1 MMKLKR
7 LEISGF
13 KSFPDPVTVQ
23 FHGGITAIV
32 GPNGCGKSNL
42 SDAVTWVLGEQSAKS
57 LRGGRMEDVIFV
69 GSQKRKALGMA
80 EVSLELEVDPSF
92 HHAEDGRLVIG
103 RRVFP
108 TGESRY
114 RINGRT
120 VRLKEIKDLLMDTGL
135 GIRAYS
141 VIEQGKVGMILSG
154 KPQERRRLLEEAA
167 GVTRYKARRRIAE
180 VKLEEARA
188 NLLRLDDIVSEVER
202 ALRTLKRQAAA
213 ARRYRER
220 EAEHRALLR
229 RVLAGRWARL
239 SAELAEL
246 AAALAAAEERD
257 AALTAELS
265 TAEAS
270 LAEERETLEALARRV
285 AERHQ
290 RVAEAAATIEGRQQ
304 FLAVNRKRLTETHE
318 RTAQSHRQAERREA
332 EIAAAGAALTG
343 HRERRDEMAA
353 ELERATAEVSRDEEA
368 LAAAVDR
375 LRAADARLEEQ
386 RRGLLAAADAI
397 NRLRARRQQAQ
408 IELERGVFQRRRL
421 GEEAEQHGG
430 ELRQA
435 AEAAETAGA
444 RVEELGGRIGR
455 ERAELAAVEAELER
469 TLAAE
474 AAAGERRRAAETAL
488 AEARNHQKL
497 LTELSRAHLERRSR
511 LESALAGAGLGSG
524 IDGPVFLA
532 DRARALDGWE
542 RALDFYLADLADAVV
557 AREAGSALD
566 LAAALAGGAGGAV
579 IISVAD
585 PAAAAT
591 EGQPEVDDPAV
602 VLTLGEALGLP
613 ADLAA
618 ALPPAFLVEQPADAA
633 RLARAHPGVAFV
645 SRGGVWAAGGVL
657 RVAPGEAAPGVLER
671 ARELAELEEELP
683 ARERAVA
690 AASAEIETLVARR
703 SELARDANR
712 RESGLAQLRQELAVA
727 EARREDAE
735 ARRRRL
741 AAELA
746 ELETERD
753 RVAGELAAAEERRA
767 GIDGEVAAAEE
778 AHAEAQERFD
788 RLEREREGAKADRE
802 ALREAS
808 AGRRGRLDL
817 LAERLAAHDREIARI
832 ESESGDGRRQVELW
846 RGEAERLE
854 RIAAELTGEL
864 ERAETELQAALED
877 RAGGQ
882 EAVLAAQAE
891 LDVQRAALRR
901 REEGIA
907 ALRDRRDAAR
917 AEEGDL
923 RVRQAG
929 RRQDAE
935 HLAAQHREAFDE
947 EPAAEPG
954 APPPNLAE
962 LETDLARTRLT
973 LERLGPVNVLA
984 VEEYAEQEERHTF
997 LTVQRADVIAS
1008 VERLR
1013 TTIQEIDATSGERF
1027 AATFE
1032 EVNKNF
1038 GVVFQQLFRGGEAEM
1053 RLLDDD
1059 DPLDSGIEIVA
1070 RPPGKRA
1077 QNIMLLSG
1085 GEKALT
1091 AIALLF
1097 ALFQTKPSPFCILD
1111 EVDAPLDDVNTLR
1124 FVELLSTMAGDTQF
1138 IVITH
1143 NKLTMEAAG
1152 TLYGVTMEEKGVS
1165 KLVAVEIDRVQPP
1178 EAAAATA

>member
-1 MMKLKR
+1 
-7 LEISGF
+7 
-13 KSFPDPVTVQ
+13 
-23 FHGGITAIV
+23 
-32 GPNGCGKSNL
+32 
-42 SDAVTWVLGEQSAKS
+42 VLGEQSAKS

-69 GSQKRKALGMA
+69 GSQRRKALGMA

-92 HHAEDGRLVIG
+92 HHAENGKLVIG

-180 VKLEEARA
+180 VKLEEARG

-202 ALRTLKRQAAA
+202 ALRSLKRQAAA

-220 EAEHRALLR
+220 EAEHRALLS

-239 SAELAEL
+239 SAELSEL
-246 AAALAAAEERD
+246 AGALAAAEERE

-270 LAEERETLEALARRV
+270 LAEERETLEALARTV

-304 FLAVNRKRLTETHE
+304 FLAVNRKRLAETHE
-318 RTAQSHRQAERREA
+318 RAAQSHRQAERREG
-332 EIAAAGAALTG
+332 EIAAAGEALAG

-368 LAAAVDR
+368 LKAAGDR
-375 LRAADARLEEQ
+375 LRAADARVEEQ
-386 RRGLLAAADAI
+386 RRGLLEAADAI

-408 IELERGVFQRRRL
+408 IELERGTFQRRRL

-435 AEAAETAGA
+435 VEALETAGA

-455 ERAELAAVEAELER
+455 ERAELATVEADLER

-474 AAAGERRRAAETAL
+474 AAAGERRRAAEADL
-488 AEARNHQKL
+488 AEARNYQKL

-511 LESALAGAGLGSG
+511 LESALAEAGLAGPALAG
-524 IDGPVFLA
+524 PALDGPVFLA

-542 RALDFYLADLADAVV
+542 RALDFFLADLADAVV
-557 AREAGSALD
+557 AREAGSALA
-566 LAAALAGGAGGAV
+566 LAATLGGGPGGAV
-579 IISVAD
+579 IA
-585 PAAAAT
+585 PAAAAA
-591 EGQPEVDDPAV
+591 EALPEVDDPAV

-613 ADLAA
+613 AELAA

-633 RLARAHPGVAFV
+633 RLARAFPGIAFV

-671 ARELAELEEELP
+671 SRELAELEQEVP

-712 RESGLAQLRQELAVA
+712 RESGLAQIRQELAVA

-753 RVAGELAAAEERRA
+753 RVAGELAAAEERRV
-767 GIDGEVAAAEE
+767 GVDGEVAAAEE
-778 AHAEAQERFD
+778 AHTGAQERFD

-864 ERAETELQAALED
+864 ERAEIDLQAALED

-901 REEGIA
+901 REEEIA

-923 RVRQAG
+923 RVRRAG

-947 EPAAEPG
+947 ELATEPG

-962 LETDLARTRLT
+962 LEADLARTRLT

-997 LTVQRADVIAS
+997 LTTQRADVIES

-1013 TTIQEIDATSGERF
+1013 ATIQEIDATSSERF

-1032 EVNKNF
+1032 VVNKAF

-1124 FVELLSTMAGDTQF
+1124 FVELLTTMAGDTQF

-1143 NKLTMEAAG
+1143 NKLSMEAAG

-1165 KLVAVEIDRVQPP
+1165 KLVAVEIDRVQPL
-1178 EAAAATA
+1178 EAAAASA